1 MSKIALTLAAAA
13 FVALGVAASP
23 AAATE
28 WALDDAHTEV
38 GFSVRHMMVTDVK
51 GAFDKYSGAINI
63 DEKDPTK
70 SRVNVEIDV
79 NSVNTKVAKRDAH
92 LKSADFFDAANHPKI
107 TFKSTKIEKGA
118 KANTYKMTGDLT
130 IRGTTKPV
138 VLDVEVSDAWADPKE
153 WGGNVHRGVK
163 ATGKINRQDFGL
175 KWQTKL
181 DKGGVVVGDEVTL
194 HINAELIEKKKA

>member
-1 MSKIALTLAAAA
+1 MSKIALALAFALAA
-13 FVALGVAASP
+13 LP

-28 WALDDAHTEV
+28 WALDDTHTEI

-51 GAFDKYSGAINI
+51 GAFDKYTGVINI

-70 SRVNVEIDV
+70 SVVNVDIDV

-92 LKSADFFDAANHPKI
+92 LKGPDFFDAANHPKM

-118 KANTYKMTGDLT
+118 KPNTYKVTGDLT
-130 IRGTTKPV
+130 MRGVTKPIT
-138 VLDVEVSDAWADPKE
+138 LDVEVSDAWTDPKE

-163 ATGKINRQDFGL
+163 ATGKINRQEFGL

-181 DKGGVVVGDEVTL
+181 DKGGVVAGDEVTL
-194 HINAELIEKKKA
+194 NINAELVEKKKA